1 MNRFDA
7 GESYAQDK
15 LKKTHLDDKV
25 DIYVGRNI
33 TTRNQSRQR
42 EEKSLFFVSSF
53 DASRFPGA
61 GVFEI
66 FSKH

>member
-1 MNRFDA
+1 MKSIKR
-7 GESYAQDK
+7 ER
-15 LKKTHLDDKV
+15 KKA
-25 DIYVGRNI
+25 
-33 TTRNQSRQR
+33 
-42 EEKSLFFVSSF
+42 FFVSSF

>member
-1 MNRFDA
+1 MKSIKRE
-7 GESYAQDK
+7 GR
-15 LKKTHLDDKV
+15 KKP
-25 DIYVGRNI
+25 
-33 TTRNQSRQR
+33 
-42 EEKSLFFVSSF
+42 FFVSSF